1 MFAEVHSSLSKH
13 IMVSFS
19 RSGKLG
25 IPPSY
30 KDTSRW
36 SLCETLLRHSSD
48 FDAERLIEE
57 AQELGLDASKIQPVP
72 TSQNRCLEG

>member
-1 MFAEVHSSLSKH
+1 
-13 IMVSFS
+13 MVSLT
-19 RSGKLG
+19 RSENLG

-36 SLCETLLRHSSD
+36 SLYETLLRHTSD

-57 AQELGLDASKIQPVP
+57 AQEPGLDASRIHPVP
-72 TSQNRCLEG
+72 ISQNRCLKE